1 MRELKSN
8 CSFCSLACPLV
19 LSGGDRSPIYTGDS
33 ILTLDWDKS
42 EDSKYGGS
50 LCARGNAVVEVITHP
65 KRLNYP
71 FVLGERTSFQAA
83 VKEAAKNLA
92 AIKKESG
99 GDSIG
104 ILVGENVTNEEA
116 ALALRFARDVL
127 GTKNISLFAP
137 DDTPVFRAYLGCD
150 LSAVKSKARKP
161 HGDREVALIIGDSFA
176 EHPCT
181 AKLVIPGKYASRGS
195 EVIVVG
201 PELSNT
207 AQFANR
213 HLRCRAGGEAAVVAG
228 LLKEMA
234 AKGGAA
240 LPVELKKFAG
250 VVEWDVIERAGGVS
264 KDEIEGAAES
274 MLGAVKVR
282 TYTSNI
288 FGRMGEPGL
297 TTVLAEAAT
306 RMCPGEN
313 SFNAQF
319 VQQNT
324 WGVYSVLAGSD
335 NGKILENLDGTEL
348 KALIL
353 LGLDLFSAYPA
364 APVEKALREK
374 KFTVTTQ
381 LFWNQTASRANV
393 VIPAVGL
400 IEKKGTVSPA
410 FGEDLVRNG
419 DISSPGGTYTDG
431 EFILALAREMGT
443 ELPAD
448 ISVER
453 ETSRSG
459 TGAWIGGDWDA
470 YVASMKELESA
481 ESILIPWSEPVH
493 VADGALSR
501 YFHWSQVTC
510 ADPKLMISNE
520 MADEMKLEDGDSTTI
535 TTEGGEA
542 SLTVERTGKL
552 EGNIVG
558 ATIHFPAVRRLFP
571 WKLSERYG
579 EIRLAPVPVQ
589 VSRQSGKS

>member
-1 MRELKSN
+1 M
-8 CSFCSLACPLV
+8 V
-19 LSGGDRSPIYTGDS
+19 LRGGERGPIYTGES
-33 ILTLDWDKS
+33 FLTLDWDKS

-50 LCARGNAVVEVITHP
+50 LCARGNAVVEFITHA

-83 VKEAAKNLA
+83 VKETAKNLA
-92 AIKKESG
+92 AIKEESG
-99 GDSIG
+99 ADSIG

-116 ALALRFARDVL
+116 ALALRFAREVL

-137 DDTPVFRAYLGCD
+137 DDTPVFRAHLGCD
-150 LSAVKSKARKP
+150 LTTLKSTAPKP
-161 HGDREVALIIGDSFA
+161 AGDREVSLIVGDSFA

-181 AKLVIPGKYASRGS
+181 AKLVLPGKYASRGS

-201 PELSNT
+201 PGLDNT

-228 LLKEMA
+228 LLKA
-234 AKGGAA
+234 AAEKSGAA
-240 LPVELKKFAG
+240 LPDGLRKFTAG
-250 VVEWDVIERAGGVS
+250 VEWDAIERTGGVS
-264 KDEIEGAAES
+264 KDEIDGAAES

-282 TYTSNI
+282 TFTSNI

-306 RMCPGEN
+306 RICPGET

-324 WGVYSVLAGSD
+324 WGAFSVLAGQD
-335 NGKILENLDGTEL
+335 DGKILENLDGTDL

-374 KFTVTTQ
+374 KFTAATQ

-410 FGEDLVRNG
+410 FDEDLVRDG
-419 DISSPGGTYTDG
+419 AISPPGGTYTDG

-448 ISVER
+448 VSVER
-453 ETSRSG
+453 KTSRSG
-459 TGAWIGGDWDA
+459 TGGWIGEDWA
-470 YVASMKELESA
+470 VYAASMKELEAA

-493 VADGALSR
+493 MADGALSR
-501 YFHWSQVTC
+501 YFHWSQMTC
-510 ADPKLMISNE
+510 AEPRLMLSNE
-520 MADEMKLEDGDSTTI
+520 LAEEMKLRDGDCATV

-542 SLTVERTGKL
+542 VLAVARTGKL
-552 EGNIVG
+552 KGNVVG
-558 ATIHFPAVRRLFP
+558 ATVHFPAVRKLFP
-571 WKLSERYG
+571 WKLNERYG
-579 EIRLAPVPVQ
+579 EISLAPVPAHL
-589 VSRQSGKS
+589 SRQSEKS